1 MLGSELDSGVSEIW
15 RTGSLQNRKLGNWEG
30 MRVTKRWVEIEELD
44 FFAELEALCDEIWE
58 EVVNWDRLA
67 RETMGMQL
75 VRAADSVG
83 ANLVEG
89 DGRYSHKE
97 ALHFFYIA
105 RGSLREMRLWV
116 RRAVRRKAMNA
127 ARGTNW
133 LERIEKF
140 LPTINAL
147 ITTRRKWLNESKQR

>member
-1 MLGSELDSGVSEIW
+1 M
-15 RTGSLQNRKLGNWEG
+15 T
-30 MRVTKRWVEIEELD
+30 MTKRWVEIEELD

-58 EVVNWDRLA
+58 RVAKWDRLA
-67 RETMGMQL
+67 RETMRMQL

-83 ANLVEG
+83 ANLAKG
-89 DGRYSHKE
+89 DGRYSCKE

-116 RRAVRRKAMNA
+116 RRAVWRKAMDA
-127 ARGTNW
+127 TKGASW
-133 LERIEKF
+133 LGQIEKF

-147 ITTRRKWLNESKQR
+147 ITTRRKWLNKSKGE